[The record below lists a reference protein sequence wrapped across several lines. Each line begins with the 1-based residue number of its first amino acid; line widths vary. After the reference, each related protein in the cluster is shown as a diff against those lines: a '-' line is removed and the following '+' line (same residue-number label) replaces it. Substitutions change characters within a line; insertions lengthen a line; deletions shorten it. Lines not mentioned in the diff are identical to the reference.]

1 MRIGVSIMENR
12 TFGYARVSS
21 KDQNEAR
28 QVSALLD
35 FGVNER
41 ELYVDKQ
48 SGKDFNREQYQLML
62 RNIRKGDL
70 VVFLSLDRMGRNY
83 TEIREQWNYLTNT
96 LGADIKI
103 LDMELLDTRANDNSL
118 DRKFIYDLVLQI
130 LSYIAEKERI
140 NIRHRQEQG
149 IREARNRGVHF
160 GRKTIVLP
168 ENFDSVVEQYKNGEI
183 SPKNAI
189 ALLGMTR
196 SSFYKQL
203 NLRK

>member
-1 MRIGVSIMENR
+1 MENR

-35 FGVNER
+35 FGVNKR
-41 ELYVDKQ
+41 ELYIDKQ

-83 TEIREQWNYLTNT
+83 IEIREQWNYLTNT

-118 DRKFIYDLVLQI
+118 DRKFICDLVLQI
-130 LSYIAEKERI
+130 LSYVAEKERI

-149 IREARNRGVHF
+149 IKEALNRGVHF
-160 GRKTIVLP
+160 GRKAIVLP
-168 ENFDSVVEQYKNGEI
+168 ENFDSVVEQYKKGEI

-189 ALLGMTR
+189 AMLGMTR

>member
-1 MRIGVSIMENR
+1 MENR

-21 KDQNEAR
+21 KDQNESR

-41 ELYVDKQ
+41 ELYIDKQ

-83 TEIREQWNYLTNT
+83 TEIREQWNYLTNA

-103 LDMELLDTRANDNSL
+103 LNMELLDTRANDNSL
-118 DRKFIYDLVLQI
+118 DRKFICDLVLQI
-130 LSYIAEKERI
+130 LSYVAEKERI

-160 GRKTIVLP
+160 GRKAIVLP
-168 ENFDSVVEQYKNGEI
+168 ENFDSVAEQYKKGEI

-189 ALLGMTR
+189 AMLGMTR

>member
-1 MRIGVSIMENR
+1 MENR

-21 KDQNEAR
+21 KDQNESR

-118 DRKFIYDLVLQI
+118 DRKFICDLVFQI
-130 LSYIAEKERI
+130 LSYVAEKERI

-149 IREARNRGVHF
+149 IREAQKRGVHF
-160 GRKTIVLP
+160 GRKAIVLP
-168 ENFDSVVEQYKNGEI
+168 ENFDSVVEQYENGEI

>member
-1 MRIGVSIMENR
+1 MENR

-83 TEIREQWNYLTNT
+83 TEIREQWNYLTNA

-118 DRKFIYDLVLQI
+118 DRKFICDLVLQI
-130 LSYIAEKERI
+130 LSYVAEKERI

-149 IREARNRGVHF
+149 IREARKRGVHF
-160 GRKTIVLP
+160 GRKAIVLP

-189 ALLGMTR
+189 AVLGMTR

>member
-1 MRIGVSIMENR
+1 MENR

-118 DRKFIYDLVLQI
+118 DRKFICDLVLQI

>member
-1 MRIGVSIMENR
+1 MENR

>member
-1 MRIGVSIMENR
+1 MENR

-62 RNIRKGDL
+62 RNIREGDL
-70 VVFLSLDRMGRNY
+70 VVFPSLDRMGRNY

-118 DRKFIYDLVLQI
+118 DRKFICDLVLQI
-130 LSYIAEKERI
+130 LSYVAEKERI

>member
-1 MRIGVSIMENR
+1 MENR

-35 FGVNER
+35 FGVNKR
-41 ELYVDKQ
+41 ELYIDKQ

-83 TEIREQWNYLTNT
+83 TEFREQWNYLTNV

-118 DRKFIYDLVLQI
+118 DRKFICDLVLQI
-130 LSYIAEKERI
+130 LSYVAEKERL
-140 NIRHRQEQG
+140 NIKHRQEQG
-149 IREARNRGVHF
+149 IKEALNRGVHF
-160 GRKTIVLP
+160 GRKAIVLP
-168 ENFDSVVEQYKNGEI
+168 ENFDSVVEQYKKGEI

-189 ALLGMTR
+189 AMLGMTR

>member
-1 MRIGVSIMENR
+1 MMENR

-41 ELYVDKQ
+41 ELYIDKQ
-48 SGKDFNREQYQLML
+48 SGKDFNRDQYQLML

-118 DRKFIYDLVLQI
+118 DRKFICDLVLQI
-130 LSYIAEKERI
+130 LSYVAEKERI

-149 IREARNRGVHF
+149 IKEALNRGVHF
-160 GRKTIVLP
+160 GRKAIVLP